1 MSARRTR
8 STLDI
13 PLGGGDDDAPPQD
26 DRFHHDNV
34 VFEEDE
40 DVNVDIET
48 NNLGAED
55 FSSAVHVN
63 RRAANLSFREQL
75 ASSWFFSDVVPED
88 YTELVNRIRL
98 PSDLRQTT
106 RVIWDGL
113 GKAGQKVFG
122 LINPAQPVLVYAVA
136 DLTALGHAVED
147 IPRLTMQQYLDVTP
161 LVKCTS
167 KTWSPW
173 SVSKVIGGDT
183 KSITAC
189 QRGRPSL
196 HRSDIFLLVAFDPD
210 AVGGKEW
217 HEIGEDG
224 DRLQHFLDLADAE
237 LAQPVLVYAVA
248 DFVALGYAI
257 EDIPGLTMQQ
267 YLEITPL
274 VKCTNK
280 LGVSQNCVQNV
291 IGGNVHSISA
301 CQKGHPV
308 LLRSDIF
315 LLVAFDQYAVGGKEW
330 DDIEEEDSRLKHF
343 LDLAKYKQTRG
354 AACYLCSFG
363 TSNVLA
369 VCPSIDA
376 LYQIIPRSQ
385 HDIVTTDDL
394 TSAGDGGIHRCR
406 TGPGDEDFAYT
417 IHPLLGDHNAFA
429 AKQQQIIRG
438 ATARVT
444 ALNATVMTYS
454 RSQQGRKSTSLY
466 QVIVTDEARRIIDKC
481 ETWGA
486 ARKTY
491 GQSHY
496 GLGRAIKA
504 PDLQTAFN
512 NTTDV
517 NNSIR
522 VKNNVGEYFEYY
534 AADRFREIPFDDL
547 LIDPRYTD
555 KTKYKDDAYL
565 RGTPKIIITTN
576 TPGKRPLAGAAS
588 NREAGR
594 YAGTACSTVS
604 KALNSE
610 EQLRNIPFS
619 FRDANENDTMGPT
632 ALGKQRLPFGK
643 DGKPM
648 ERS

>member
-122 LINPAQPVLVYAVA
+122 LINP
-136 DLTALGHAVED
+136 
-147 IPRLTMQQYLDVTP
+147 
-161 LVKCTS
+161 
-167 KTWSPW
+167 
-173 SVSKVIGGDT
+173 
-183 KSITAC
+183 
-189 QRGRPSL
+189 
-196 HRSDIFLLVAFDPD
+196 
-210 AVGGKEW
+210 
-217 HEIGEDG
+217 
-224 DRLQHFLDLADAE
+224 
-237 LAQPVLVYAVA
+237 AQPVLVYAVA